1 MEKKSKKIVF
11 WGRADL
17 LDSSVESILASLAGW
32 EVVCV
37 SNKAGI
43 KALNMAVKKANP
55 DIIIIRFEKNHTIP
69 FLPMQI
75 INDHPGIKV
84 ITLGFDNNSMEVY
97 SKQTILI
104 KQVSDLISVFE
115 DNR

>member
-1 MEKKSKKIVF
+1 MERNSKKIVF

-17 LDSSVESILASLAGW
+17 LDSSVESILASLVGW

-43 KALNMAVKKANP
+43 KALNMAVKKAIP
-55 DIIIIRFEKNHTIP
+55 EIIIIRIEKDHTTPI
-69 FLPMQI
+69 FPMQL

-97 SKQTILI
+97 SKKTILI